1 MKERGMM
8 SRQQKLIQ
16 LPLVGVLLLCLLA
29 SVYLFAWKRFSKR
42 DTSAS
47 IEKHSVDKSADE
59 VLKYW
64 TADKMRNAKPV
75 ELPNI
80 KAPERGKRQPRR
92 PRV

>member
-16 LPLVGVLLLCLLA
+16 LPLFSTLILCLLA
-29 SVYLFAWKRFSKR
+29 GVYLFAWKRFPKR
-42 DTSAS
+42 KSS
-47 IEKHSVDKSADE
+47 SSVEKHTVDTPSEE

-75 ELPNI
+75 ELPNV
-80 KAPERGKRQPRR
+80 KVPDRGKKK
-92 PRV
+92 